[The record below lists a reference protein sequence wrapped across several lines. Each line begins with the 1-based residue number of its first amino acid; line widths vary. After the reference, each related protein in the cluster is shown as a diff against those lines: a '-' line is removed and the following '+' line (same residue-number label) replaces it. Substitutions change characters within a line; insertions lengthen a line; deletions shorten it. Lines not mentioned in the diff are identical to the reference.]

1 MKTWELVAGQDGTE
15 HAGPWATEVSR
26 LSANILWVLS
36 DLQLA
41 RHQKSWTGLDWLSIS
56 YS

>member
-1 MKTWELVAGQDGTE
+1 MKTWKLVAGQDGTE

-26 LSANILWVLS
+26 LSASILWVLS

-41 RHQKSWTGLDWLSIS
+41 RHQKSWAG
-56 YS
+56 